1 MTPTQDDLL
10 EFSRLVRWLTG
21 RTLTQTDAA
30 VELAF
35 LRAKYAPAV
44 DAPDESDFE
53 GFPIP
58 GLSWSGAH
66 DAETLS

>member
-21 RTLTQTDAA
+21 QTLTQTDAA
-30 VELAF
+30 VELAG

-44 DAPDESDFE
+44 DAPDEGDFE
-53 GFPIP
+53 GFPIS